1 MTRDF
6 NEMTMEKANAVL
18 SPQYSQSLAALLEAS
33 SAARHAERRAAR
45 AAARAA
51 ASVARAE
58 ERQAS
63 FAARFAA
70 RDKERERLFA
80 ARHPKRAAEREELW
94 VTERR
99 LLLFEEVHESKWD
112 EAIKSE
118 WVIVR
123 DAALA
128 AERHSACEVERL
140 SDDLRRKAFHAVRES
155 VQAAKVTA
163 RADAVAAAI
172 KFRSD
177 LMRELK

>member
-6 NEMTMEKANAVL
+6 DEMTMEKANAVL

-33 SAARHAERRAAR
+33 SAARHAEQETERFE
-45 AAARAA
+45 ARAA

-70 RDKERERLFA
+70 RNKERLAAFA
-80 ARHPKRAAEREELW
+80 ERHPKRAAELEEVW

-99 LLLFEEVHESKWD
+99 LLLEEVQASKWD
-112 EAIKSE
+112 AAITSE

-128 AERHSACEVERL
+128 AERHAACEVERL
-140 SDDLRRKAFHAVRES
+140 SDDLRRKAFHTVRES
-155 VQAAKVTA
+155 VQAATVTA
-163 RADAVAAAI
+163 RADAVAAAT

-177 LMRELK
+177 LMRGLK